1 MQEKGLINMANRLT
15 DSKSPYL
22 LQHASGPVDWYPWG
36 AEAFEKAEA
45 EDKPVLLSIGYSACH
60 WCHAMAEESF
70 SDPATAELI
79 NRHFIPVKVDREERP
94 DVDKVYMNVCRAM
107 TGDGGW
113 PLHLILTPGRKPF
126 FAGTYYPKED
136 MEGHI
141 GFKTILKRAA
151 DAWSDRRQAVVDT
164 AGKIT
169 DVLNREEEGMYVEE
183 ISAEAAET
191 AAAEL
196 AAAYDREYGG
206 FGTAPKFP
214 MPQIPMFLMAYG
226 RKYANAESRLMA
238 EKTLQ
243 KIHDGGLCDHVGGG
257 YFRYATD
264 RAWRRPHYEKMLY
277 DNALLTIAFLE
288 AGGSFNAYA
297 ADTLRFMES
306 TLKSDAGG
314 FYSAVS
320 AESTEGE
327 GSFYLWDAA
336 EVRDVL
342 GKDARDFCRTFHITE
357 RSLPYVERES
367 TADYEKQRAAL
378 LRKRQTRPHPD
389 IDRKI
394 LTGWNALAAVAYARA
409 GSVLQETAYTR
420 TAEEI
425 LHFIDTALRTEDGR
439 LLARYYGGEAGINAF
454 AEDYAYLLWAQL
466 TVWETTGQAEYLTH
480 ARETWGDIVR
490 LFWDERGGAV
500 FSARDAEKMIVR
512 LMEGDDGAT
521 PPANGV
527 LALCLYKLFTAT
539 GDVQYKTDMEK
550 IFFAFGGQVNI
561 NPSAFCFML
570 YAKLATE

>member
-1 MQEKGLINMANRLT
+1 MANRLT
-15 DSKSPYL
+15 GSKSPYL
-22 LQHASGPVDWYPWG
+22 LQHAANPVDWYPWG
-36 AEAFEKAEA
+36 AEAFEKAET

-70 SDPATAELI
+70 SDPETAELI

-94 DVDKVYMNVCRAM
+94 DVDAVYMNVCRAM

-113 PLHLILTPGRKPF
+113 PLHLLLTPGRKPF

-136 MEGHI
+136 TGGHM
-141 GFKTILKRAA
+141 GFKTLLKSAA
-151 DAWSDRRQAVVDT
+151 DAWSGRRQAVVDT

-169 DVLNREEEGMYVEE
+169 DVLNREEEGMYTET
-183 ISAEAAET
+183 ISADAAET
-191 AAAEL
+191 AAADL
-196 AAAYDREYGG
+196 GRAFDREYGG
-206 FGTAPKFP
+206 FGSAPKFP
-214 MPQIPMFLMAYG
+214 MPQIPMFLLAYG

-264 RAWRRPHYEKMLY
+264 RGWTVPHYEKMLY
-277 DNALLTIAFLE
+277 DNALLAIAFLE
-288 AGGSFNAYA
+288 AGGSFTAYA
-297 ADTLRFMES
+297 EDTLSFMES
-306 TLKSDAGG
+306 VLKSDAGG

-320 AESTEGE
+320 AESAGGE
-327 GSFYLWDAA
+327 GAYYLWDAS
-336 EVRDVL
+336 EVREIL
-342 GKDARDFCRTFHITE
+342 GKDAKDFCRTFHITE
-357 RSLPYVERES
+357 RSLPRVERES
-367 TADYEKQRAAL
+367 TAEYQTQLAAL
-378 LRKRQTRPHPD
+378 LRKRQSRPLPD

-394 LTGWNALAAVAYARA
+394 LTGWNALCAVAFARA
-409 GSVLQETAYTR
+409 GGTMQNDAYTR

-425 LHFIDTALRTEDGR
+425 LHFIDRTLRTEDGR
-439 LLARYYGGEAGINAF
+439 LLARYYGGEAGIFAF

-466 TVWETTGQAEYLTH
+466 TLWETTGREEYLTH
-480 ARETWGDIVR
+480 AKETWGDIVR

-527 LALCLYKLFTAT
+527 LALCLYKLFSAT

-550 IFFAFGGQVNI
+550 IFYAFGGQVNAH
-561 NPSAFCFML
+561 PSAFCFML
-570 YAKLATE
+570 YAKLAAE